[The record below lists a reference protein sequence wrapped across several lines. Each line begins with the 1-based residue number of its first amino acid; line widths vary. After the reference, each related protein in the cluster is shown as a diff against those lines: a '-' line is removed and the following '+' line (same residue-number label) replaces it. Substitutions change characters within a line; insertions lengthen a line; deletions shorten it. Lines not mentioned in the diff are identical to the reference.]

1 MKEFFSSL
9 KMQRL
14 FKEQLLQAMSSKDTL
29 RNMFISWGEKKK
41 GFSCFNLDCGAQ
53 VYQGM
58 LSTVF

>member
-1 MKEFFSSL
+1 
-9 KMQRL
+9 MQKL